1 MSSFLLVWAGGLINV
16 PQSLIVIF
24 LLYAMNNIHDKN
36 KIPQRTNI
44 YPLESWDGIFR
55 TGSTQIKQTNQ
66 TVTVLDSS
74 VNPTTVKFFTPYR
87 FSEKIFPNG
96 WVFNQNLHIHSYIC
110 QITRY
115 FQLSPTLTKW
125 CHIKHHHPEKFY
137 ISLEKHKKSP
147 HFFNIMTDLHNI
159 L

>member
-55 TGSTQIKQTNQ
+55 TGSTQIKQTKQTNQ

-87 FSEKIFPNG
+87 FSEKIFPMAE
-96 WVFNQNLHIHSYIC
+96 F
-110 QITRY
+110 
-115 FQLSPTLTKW
+115 LTKIYTYI
-125 CHIKHHHPEKFY
+125 HIYVKLPD
-137 ISLEKHKKSP
+137 I
-147 HFFNIMTDLHNI
+147 FNYL
-159 L
+159 